1 MSKFNFFTSSNA
13 RHKRSEHWLWLMV
26 YVGGHP
32 IRRINKAI
40 MPNNSQ
46 TNLEDVALSLCALGR
61 GDSGGSSDGENNH
74 DGFMTT
80 QLNPNAGCES
90 AAAGASYVAA
100 AVINLPSI
108 SNSATSTAPFTA
120 AAADMNRLV
129 ISDHVPS
136 PNGPAP
142 KTKEV
147 VAKKRGSSSKYNI
160 KPKDPKRDTAISFD
174 EMQRLMRVYGSLK
187 CLRNRT
193 PKDSGKTVKLES
205 IKRKFYRWFPD
216 FEERFEKTPEGWFQ
230 PKIGHENEMRYREE
244 MRRQDQQILVK
255 KRNSRRESK
264 LVASN
269 LM

>member
-1 MSKFNFFTSSNA
+1 MA
-13 RHKRSEHWLWLMV
+13 
-26 YVGGHP
+26 
-32 IRRINKAI
+32 INKPTI
-40 MPNNSQ
+40 PNNSQ

-61 GDSGGSSDGENNH
+61 HGGSSDGESNH
-74 DGFMTT
+74 DECMSK
-80 QLNPNAGCES
+80 QNPNAVDES
-90 AAAGASYVAA
+90 AAAGAGATSSTVATVVNPTSA
-100 AVINLPSI
+100 PMASMVNG
-108 SNSATSTAPFTA
+108 SATSITPFTS
-120 AAADMNRLV
+120 AAADMNRLK

-147 VAKKRGSSSKYNI
+147 VAKKRGSSTKYNM
-160 KPKDPKRDTAISFD
+160 KPKDPKRDTSVSFD
-174 EMQRLMRVYGSLK
+174 EMKRLMRVYGSLK

-216 FEERFEKTPEGWFQ
+216 FEERFEKTPEGWYQ
-230 PKIGHENEMRYREE
+230 PKIGHEQEMRYREE

-264 LVASN
+264 LVSTN
-269 LM
+269 LL